1 MFIKIYYFTFFIFWI
16 NQIDTTSYRLV
27 DESDYVEYLLEVIK
41 YVLFPGEDSSMQHL
55 TDGLTLNSD
64 SIPNFLGNLSLHLN
78 VNNLPRIYDA
88 INELLICR
96 YTIVIEI
103 FIKNIGLILQYCD
116 NYHLKNQFHDLT
128 ECLITLNDALESS
141 KTLFEN
147 INNVIQFFSNLHMN
161 YVFNKY
167 EKKINIID
175 EISFIN
181 DGIQS
186 NRKLDILE
194 YIDNNG
200 NPKVEM
206 VIEDIENVK
215 NFHNIISSIISFTSI
230 TNNKYY
236 SFQDELKNDDAMKH
250 DNYSI
255 SCLDYVQV
263 CNNLKV
269 FYDEAFKLEYIN
281 FGFHNLLHP
290 TTPGLVSPLYD
301 DSSEDLAVKVINTI
315 INVDNSQLLINT
327 KILVNDQI
335 KDLNEILYDA
345 ENLNNFFKK
354 KQEVAHI
361 FRCRYSELLRYVTDF
376 LGAIQHVCIS
386 EQKNEHYDNLIT
398 CVNSLKSTFPAVTT
412 MINGLL
418 EILALFKK
426 ASIGDYM
433 MKSQSCFKIV
443 VKIASEYNNI
453 LKSLNIS
460 LNAETNA
467 TNVIEFLDTIRQKR
481 LIVTRLLSHN
491 KFNKFFNYYC
501 VPEKKLLTLYELTR
515 SYENIYHNL
524 IFLNL
529 SSDLIQI
536 CEDFVKTDYDLYF
549 SELIYYFL

>member
-1 MFIKIYYFTFFIFWI
+1 
-16 NQIDTTSYRLV
+16 
-27 DESDYVEYLLEVIK
+27 
-41 YVLFPGEDSSMQHL
+41 
-55 TDGLTLNSD
+55 
-64 SIPNFLGNLSLHLN
+64 
-78 VNNLPRIYDA
+78 
-88 INELLICR
+88 
-96 YTIVIEI
+96 
-103 FIKNIGLILQYCD
+103 
-116 NYHLKNQFHDLT
+116 
-128 ECLITLNDALESS
+128 
-141 KTLFEN
+141 
-147 INNVIQFFSNLHMN
+147 MN
-161 YVFNKY
+161 YIFNEY
-167 EKKINIID
+167 EKKTGIIY
-175 EISFIN
+175 EMSIIN

-186 NRKLDILE
+186 NRKLDIQE
-194 YIDNNG
+194 YLDNNG

-206 VIEDIENVK
+206 VIKDFEDVK
-215 NFHNIISSIISFTSI
+215 SFHNIISSIISFTSI

-236 SFQDELKNDDAMKH
+236 SFQDELKNDDAMEH

-255 SCLDYVQV
+255 SCLVYVQV

-290 TTPGLVSPLYD
+290 KTPELVSPLYD
-301 DSSEDLAVKVINTI
+301 DSSEDLAVNVINTLF
-315 INVDNSQLLINT
+315 NVDNRQSLINT
-327 KILVNDQI
+327 KILVNGQI
-335 KDLNEILYDA
+335 KDLNEIQYDA
-345 ENLNNFFKK
+345 ENLINFFKK

-376 LGAIQHVCIS
+376 LSAIQHVCMS
-386 EQKNEHYDNLIT
+386 EQKYEHYENLIT
-398 CVNSLKSTFPAVTT
+398 CVNSFKSTFPAVTT
-412 MINGLL
+412 MINRLL

-426 ASIGDYM
+426 AYIGDYM
-433 MKSQSCFKIV
+433 AKSQSCFKIV

-481 LIVTRLLSHN
+481 LLVTDLLSCN
-491 KFNKFFNYYC
+491 KFNQFLNYYC
-501 VPEKKLLTLYELTR
+501 VPEKILSTRYELTR

-549 SELIYYFL
+549 SELLN